1 MHCANE
7 NQLVKM
13 VWVEGS
19 KSKAARKCRQVKCI
33 LLTSLFIDEF
43 PSWIVEFDA
52 RCRNISMPNIAFI
65 SPDMLAQFVVEL
77 SSASCVSVLT
87 PNWGIQVK
95 FCFAIL

>member
-33 LLTSLFIDEF
+33 LLTSLFIDESCNWTRYSDDIIWNKIIRRI
-43 PSWIVEFDA
+43 PRWGRQKSIALEAA
-52 RCRNISMPNIAFI
+52 RP
-65 SPDMLAQFVVEL
+65 
-77 SSASCVSVLT
+77 
-87 PNWGIQVK
+87 
-95 FCFAIL
+95 